1 MTVPA
6 RRSLR
11 EGLPFHRDAEVGK
24 VVRSTSSN
32 IFGQSEK
39 GIEYQHATDLPVHL
53 RASAGRHAFR
63 LILFLFDD
71 KTKVD
76 LVASRESNVPT
87 QGLVELQGCRCAWI
101 MRLYTERTSSKN
113 GCTTV
118 CRCQST
124 ARGACDSCSRSEAQ
138 ELYARYTAA
147 PNRETRPA

>member
-87 QGLVELQGCRCAWI
+87 QGLVELQGHRCAWI
-101 MRLYTERTSSKN
+101 MRLYTERL
-113 GCTTV
+113 
-118 CRCQST
+118 RQ
-124 ARGACDSCSRSEAQ
+124 R
-138 ELYARYTAA
+138 TAA
-147 PNRETRPA
+147 RRYADVSQLLAVRATRVPGARRRNCVRDILQR